1 MTDEEI
7 DDEFYANE
15 RENERAAEHRVDLY
29 LAIVAGDIREARTQ
43 MDLMAM
49 IGIDREEIETA
60 RRLACNGY

>member
-29 LAIVAGDIREARTQ
+29 RAIVAGDIREARTQ